1 MRNKGIWRK
10 GLGVGE
16 CEVARIYTYTPLSYK
31 YKYMHT
37 HKIPLH
43 KYIQIYHAYIYT
55 PLYTYLLQI
64 YYTNTMQN
72 YHAKHT
78 HLQIPLQIFFP
89 SLHIYRASIYKP
101 YPTYT
106 YTFVVFYTYLQ
117 VVPGCFSLFRFS
129 LNKGYF
135 YSMTYSFPI
144 FLHRFPY
151 FLANLL
157 IFNCL
162 CINDFFAILIGVFL
176 IGRVILLFLSKSA
189 AFAR

>member
-1 MRNKGIWRK
+1 MRNKGIWGK
-10 GLGVGE
+10 GLRVGE
-16 CEVARIYTYTPLSYK
+16 CEVARTHIHKTSLYIHKTPLYIHIHTYIYTYNIHKTHITYK
-31 YKYMHT
+31 SIIHIYLYLYTNTNIQNT
-37 HKIPLH
+37 HIPLH
-43 KYIQIYHAYIYT
+43 ICKSI
-55 PLYTYLLQI
+55 
-64 YYTNTMQN
+64 
-72 YHAKHT
+72 
-78 HLQIPLQIFFP
+78 IPFP
-89 SLHIYRASIYKP
+89 SMHICKS

-157 IFNCL
+157 IFNYL
-162 CINDFFAILIGVFL
+162 CIK
-176 IGRVILLFLSKSA
+176 LF
-189 AFAR
+189 